1 MGDRLC
7 CSEVFTNCAEVQL
20 VGEGES
26 SPSPSP
32 TTSAPAT
39 DASTTIAPST
49 PATTSTTTTAA
60 PGSGEGACVRNT
72 DCAANPWCAAQ
83 TNCPSPQCTRGTGG
97 SDSPASPVPEPEPE
111 PEPVES
117 DSSAMTC
124 TATPGLNAGVTD
136 TDCAKCADGYKW
148 WPCNTDGLCQC
159 SGSALFQVDPKVV
172 PTRRATRS
180 KRGGAFL
187 APDHPAQ

>member
-1 MGDRLC
+1 MG
-7 CSEVFTNCAEVQL
+7 TNCAEVQL

-32 TTSAPAT
+32 TTSAP
-39 DASTTIAPST
+39 
-49 PATTSTTTTAA
+49 
-60 PGSGEGACVRNT
+60 GSGEGACVRNT
-72 DCAANPWCAAQ
+72 DCAANPWCADASYDSWCAAQ
-83 TNCPSPQCTRGTGG
+83 TNCPSPQCTSGTGG
-97 SDSPASPVPEPEPE
+97 SDSPASPEPEPEPE

-172 PTRRATRS
+172 PTKRATRS
-180 KRGGAFL
+180 KRRGAFL